1 MLVKY
6 AVMRMLVA
14 CRLVPTTE
22 MVADIFTK
30 AVDKDT
36 FILMTKWLLNLD
48 ADCEQR
54 ACYARASRL
63 VRMLGDLVDRF

>member
-1 MLVKY
+1 
-6 AVMRMLVA
+6 
-14 CRLVPTTE
+14 

-36 FILMTKWLLNLD
+36 FLLMTKWLLNLD

-54 ACYARASRL
+54 ASYARASRL